1 MIAPRRTEERAEG
14 RLLRTA
20 AFDLTRKLSRINW
33 FFVLLV
39 VVLGGVGALSLYSA
53 TGSIDPYA
61 TRQLVRFA
69 AGFALM
75 LAIALVDIRLIA
87 RLAWPFYA
95 IALVLLALVL
105 KFGSV
110 GLGAERWLSIGGI
123 AVQPSEF
130 MKVALVLALAHWFH
144 RASWERVGNPF
155 FLLPPLIA
163 ILAPV
168 ALILKEPN
176 LGTALIVAAL
186 GGTIF
191 FAAGVRLWKF
201 ALVLVLGGLA
211 APIAYAHL
219 HGYQKQ
225 RILTFL
231 NPARDPLG
239 AGYNI
244 IQAKIALGSGG
255 LWGQGLMHA
264 SQGRLDFLPEKETD
278 FIFTLFAEQ
287 FGFVGSLALIVLL
300 GLIVFMAG
308 AIALSSRHQFGRVV
322 AFGLGMNFF
331 LYVFVNLAMVMGLI
345 PVGGVPLPLV
355 SYGGSALLTT
365 MAAFGI
371 LLSVHLHRDA
381 DFTPKREAGS
391 L

>member
-1 MIAPRRTEERAEG
+1 MSAQEGPLQRADG
-14 RLLRTA
+14 RLLRVTA
-20 AFDLTRKLSRINW
+20 LDFTRKIARINW

-39 VVLGGVGALSLYSA
+39 VILGGVGVLTLYSA
-53 TGSIDPYA
+53 TGTFDPYA
-61 TRQLVRFA
+61 KRQLMRLAV
-69 AGFALM
+69 GFGLM
-75 LAIALVDIRLIA
+75 LAIAFVDIRIIA
-87 RLAWPFYA
+87 RLAWPLYA
-95 IALVLLALVL
+95 VSLVLLIMVL

-110 GLGAERWLSIGGI
+110 GLGAERWLSLGGV

-163 ILAPV
+163 TALPV
-168 ALILKEPN
+168 VLILKEPN
-176 LGTALIVAAL
+176 LGTALIVLAIGA
-186 GGTIF
+186 TIF
-191 FAAGVRLWKF
+191 FAAGVRWWKF
-201 ALVLVLGGLA
+201 VLVLLLGGLA
-211 APIAYAHL
+211 APLAFAHL
-219 HGYQKQ
+219 HGYQKA

-255 LWGQGLMHA
+255 LWGQGFLHA

-287 FGFVGSLALIVLL
+287 FGFVGSIALVCLL
-300 GLIVFMAG
+300 VLIVFTAG
-308 AIALSSRHQFGRVV
+308 AIAISSRHQFGRLV
-322 AFGLGMNFF
+322 ACGIGMNFF

-345 PVGGVPLPLV
+345 PVGGVPLPLI

-365 MAAFGI
+365 MASFGI
-371 LLSVHLHRDA
+371 LLSIQVHHDA
-381 DFTPKREAGS
+381 DFTAKREAA
-391 L
+391 